1 MKKYEITA
9 YIDEVKKTR
18 IVEAEN
24 KEEAKQKGWELFD
37 ADSIYVSEGHLV
49 TMQHRGEQKQAHKA

>member
-9 YIDEVKKTR
+9 YIDGVKKTR

-24 KEEAKQKGWELFD
+24 EKAAKEIGWELFD
-37 ADSIYVSEGHLV
+37 ADDIYVSEV
-49 TMQHRGEQKQAHKA
+49 E

>member
-9 YIDEVKKTR
+9 YIDDVKKRR

-24 KEEAKQKGWELFD
+24 KEEAKKIGWELFD
-37 ADSIYVSEGHLV
+37 ADSIYVSEV
-49 TMQHRGEQKQAHKA
+49 E